1 MRCHP
6 ARWLWGLIPIAM
18 LSWLAVTA
26 ESDRIERDLEQRSAA
41 ALATAGH
48 DWASVA
54 FSGRDGLLVGTP
66 DRPGQRDD
74 AVGLVSDVWGVR
86 VVEVRDRAAADP
98 PQPSAVPAHEEIP
111 RQPLR
116 DLAPVDLP
124 VASSDQLVAARV
136 AAGPLVSADGPG
148 GVVQAHA
155 QPDVVVG
162 ARDERIIEAL
172 PTQSE
177 PSDVVQAREAT
188 PAHSVESRGVAEA
201 PSTTPV
207 QAQELISIPAA
218 DPARDPAVV
227 AKVDDIPPRPEPKEV
242 AEAPSATPVQ
252 AQEAISIPA
261 ADPARDP
268 AVVAKVDDIPP
279 PPERKDIAEAPTA
292 IPVQAQE
299 LISIPAADP
308 ARDPAVV
315 AKVDDIPPPPER
327 KEFAEPSSTTP
338 AQPQGALSIPAADPA
353 TDPAIVA
360 KVETAPSSEEP
371 AVAPVL
377 PLPKQDPPGQ
387 PPPLPA
393 PKSDGAAVEAPP
405 VPQAKADLVQPAAAP
420 GAGAQPK
427 PSAPDH
433 RFDTAALPPG
443 NIASQAGCANDV
455 QAAARQVEV
464 HFARGRS
471 HLDHAGKTAVD
482 RLVGALNGCPGAALS
497 IVGHADASG
506 HPRRNLALSKLRAR
520 GVTAYLV
527 DKGIDAS
534 RLAAVGYGETRPV
547 APNNS
552 RANRAKNRRI
562 EVVITAHRVPPPP
575 MPVRKQDA
583 QNGLSRR

>member
-18 LSWLAVTA
+18 LSWLAVNA
-26 ESDRIERDLEQRSAA
+26 ESDRIERDLEQRSTATLAA
-41 ALATAGH
+41 AGH

-66 DRPGQRDD
+66 DRPGQRDE

-86 VVEVRDRAAADP
+86 VVEMRDRAAVDP
-98 PQPSAVPAHEEIP
+98 APPSAVPTHEEIP

-124 VASSDQLVAARV
+124 MARSDQAVAARV
-136 AAGPLVSADGPG
+136 AAGPLVSADEPG

-155 QPDVVVG
+155 QPDVLLG
-162 ARDERIIEAL
+162 ARDERVAEAP
-172 PTQSE
+172 PTPSE

-188 PAHSVESRGVAEA
+188 PADGVESRADEA
-201 PSTTPV
+201 P
-207 QAQELISIPAA
+207 APAA
-218 DPARDPAVV
+218 SLQSAEEHTGPPAPTAQ
-227 AKVDDIPPRPEPKEV
+227 KEV
-242 AEAPSATPVQ
+242 AEVPLTTAAQP
-252 AQEAISIPA
+252 QEAISIPA
-261 ADPARDP
+261 ADPATDPVVVAKADDIPSPPERKEVAEPSSATFAQPQEAISIPAADPVRDP
-268 AVVAKVDDIPP
+268 AVVAKAEIP
-279 PPERKDIAEAPTA
+279 
-292 IPVQAQE
+292 Q
-299 LISIPAADP
+299 SI
-308 ARDPAVV
+308 
-315 AKVDDIPPPPER
+315 
-327 KEFAEPSSTTP
+327 
-338 AQPQGALSIPAADPA
+338 
-353 TDPAIVA
+353 
-360 KVETAPSSEEP
+360 EEP
-371 AVAPVL
+371 ALAPVL
-377 PLPKQDPPGQ
+377 PVPKQEPPDQ
-387 PPPLPA
+387 PPLPA
-393 PKSDGAAVEAPP
+393 PKADGAAKGPP
-405 VPQAKADLVQPAAAP
+405 PIPQAKADPVQPATAPAAD
-420 GAGAQPK
+420 AQPK

-443 NIASQAGCANDV
+443 NIASQAGCTSDV

-464 HFARGRS
+464 HFGRGRA

-482 RLVGALNGCPGAALS
+482 RLVGALNACPGAALS
-497 IVGHADASG
+497 IAGHADASG
-506 HPRRNLALSKLRAR
+506 HARRNLALSKLRAR

-534 RLAAVGYGETRPV
+534 RLAAVGYGEARPV

-583 QNGLSRR
+583 HNGLSRR

>member
-18 LSWLAVTA
+18 LSWLAVNA
-26 ESDRIERDLEQRSAA
+26 ESDRIEHDLEQRSTA
-41 ALATAGH
+41 ALAAAGH

-66 DRPGQRDD
+66 HGPGERDE

-86 VVEVRDRAAADP
+86 VVEVRDPATVNPAP
-98 PQPSAVPAHEEIP
+98 SSAVRAHEEIP
-111 RQPLR
+111 RQQLR

-124 VASSDQLVAARV
+124 VASSDQAVAARV
-136 AAGPLVSADGPG
+136 AAGPLVSADEPG
-148 GVVQAHA
+148 GAVQAHA
-155 QPDVVVG
+155 QPDVLVG
-162 ARDERIIEAL
+162 ARDERLAEAF
-172 PTQSE
+172 PTQPE
-177 PSDVVQAREAT
+177 PSDVVQAREVT
-188 PAHSVESRGVAEA
+188 PANSAASRADIAPVPAASLNQPAPAGTAAPDQTGESAGPPAVEQKEVAEVLPAA
-201 PSTTPV
+201 P
-207 QAQELISIPAA
+207 AQSDEVISIPAA
-218 DPARDPAVV
+218 DPATDPAVV
-227 AKVDDIPPRPEPKEV
+227 AKVDD
-242 AEAPSATPVQ
+242 T
-252 AQEAISIPA
+252 
-261 ADPARDP
+261 
-268 AVVAKVDDIPP
+268 PP
-279 PPERKDIAEAPTA
+279 PPERKELAEAPATA
-292 IPVQAQE
+292 PPQPQE
-299 LISIPAADP
+299 TISIPAADP

-327 KEFAEPSSTTP
+327 KELAEAP
-338 AQPQGALSIPAADPA
+338 ATAPLQPQEAITIPA
-353 TDPAIVA
+353 TDPARDPAAVA

-371 AVAPVL
+371 AIAPVL
-377 PLPKQDPPGQ
+377 PVPKQEPPDQ

-393 PKSDGAAVEAPP
+393 PKADGAATGTPP
-405 VPQAKADLVQPAAAP
+405 IPQAKAGPVQPVTAPAAD
-420 GAGAQPK
+420 AQVK

-443 NIASQAGCANDV
+443 NIASQAGCTNNV

-464 HFARGRS
+464 HFARGRA

-482 RLVGALNGCPGAALS
+482 RLVGALNGCPEAALS
-497 IVGHADASG
+497 IAGHADASG

-534 RLAAVGYGETRPV
+534 RLAAVGYGEARPL

-562 EVVITAHRVPPPP
+562 EVVITAHRVSPPP

-583 QNGLSRR
+583 HNGLSRR

>member
-18 LSWLAVTA
+18 LSWLAVNA

-41 ALATAGH
+41 ALAAAGH

-66 DRPGQRDD
+66 DRPGQRDE
-74 AVGLVSDVWGVR
+74 AVGVVSDVWGVR
-86 VVEVRDRAAADP
+86 VVEVRDRAAVDP
-98 PQPSAVPAHEEIP
+98 APPSAVPAHEEIP

-124 VASSDQLVAARV
+124 VASSDRAVAARV
-136 AAGPLVSADGPG
+136 AAGPLVSADEPG

-155 QPDVVVG
+155 PPDVLVG
-162 ARDERIIEAL
+162 ARDERIAEAL

-188 PAHSVESRGVAEA
+188 PADSVESRADIAPAPAASLIEPAEKQAGPPATTVQKEVAEA

-207 QAQELISIPAA
+207 QP
-218 DPARDPAVV
+218 
-227 AKVDDIPPRPEPKEV
+227 
-242 AEAPSATPVQ
+242 
-252 AQEAISIPA
+252 QEAISIPA
-261 ADPARDP
+261 ADRATDP
-268 AVVAKVDDIPP
+268 GLVAKIDDVPP
-279 PPERKDIAEAPTA
+279 PPERKEFTERQPTTPAQPQEA
-292 IPVQAQE
+292 
-299 LISIPAADP
+299 LSIPAADP

-327 KEFAEPSSTTP
+327 KEVTEAPSAGP
-338 AQPQGALSIPAADPA
+338 AQPQEALSIPAADPA
-353 TDPAIVA
+353 RDPAVVA
-360 KVETAPSSEEP
+360 KVEAPPSSEGP

-377 PLPKQDPPGQ
+377 PVPKQEAPGQ

-393 PKSDGAAVEAPP
+393 PKADGAAKGAPP
-405 VPQAKADLVQPAAAP
+405 IPQAKADPVQPATAPAAD
-420 GAGAQPK
+420 AQPK

-443 NIASQAGCANDV
+443 NIASQTGCTSNV
-455 QAAARQVEV
+455 QTAARQVEV
-464 HFARGRS
+464 HFARGRA

-482 RLVGALNGCPGAALS
+482 RLVGALNACPGTALS
-497 IVGHADASG
+497 IAGHADAAG
-506 HPRRNLALSKLRAR
+506 QARRNLALSKHRAR

-527 DKGIDAS
+527 EKGIDAS

-583 QNGLSRR
+583 DNGLSRR